1 MTMNVTNIQQY
12 LNSAAFMPKQGVPG
26 QDVAQP
32 DQPEKRIEDKEAIQ
46 AELKLPGSKK
56 DESELKKDRLKLED
70 LVMKP
75 SPISLEERMSQVISP
90 EQVKDLLSLIT
101 RFPVQKPD
109 AKHNLDV
116 KR

>member
-12 LNSAAFMPKQGVPG
+12 LNSAAFMPKSGLPG
-26 QDVAQP
+26 QDVELP
-32 DQPEKRIEDKEAIQ
+32 LNPSKKDEKVEEIHAN
-46 AELKLPGSKK
+46 LKLPGNKKEAEDSKK
-56 DESELKKDRLKLED
+56 EKLKLED

-75 SPISLEERMSQVISP
+75 SPISLEERMSQVISA

-101 RFPVQKPD
+101 RFPVQRED
-109 AKHNLDV
+109 DKHNLDV

>member
-12 LNSAAFMPKQGVPG
+12 LNSAAFMPKPGIPG

-32 DQPEKRIEDKEAIQ
+32 NHPEKKVEEKEEIHAD
-46 AELKLPGSKK
+46 LKLPGSKK
-56 DESELKKDRLKLED
+56 DESEQKKERLKLED

-101 RFPVQKPD
+101 RFPVQKAD
-109 AKHNLDV
+109 TKHNLDV